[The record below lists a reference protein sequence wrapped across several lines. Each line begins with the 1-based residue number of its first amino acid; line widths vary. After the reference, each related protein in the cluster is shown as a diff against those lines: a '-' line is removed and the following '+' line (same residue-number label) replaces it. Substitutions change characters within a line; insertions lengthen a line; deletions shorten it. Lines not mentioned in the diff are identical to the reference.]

1 MAWGEKRKYVHRCP
15 KCLAFEIERSSRKGL
30 VERLLLLLAHQRPYR
45 CLKCEHRF
53 YDRRV

>member
-1 MAWGEKRKYVHRCP
+1 MSWEEKRKYVHRCP
-15 KCLAFEIERSSRKGL
+15 KCRAFEIERSSRKGL
-30 VERLLLLLAHQRPYR
+30 VERLLLLLARQRAYR

>member
-1 MAWGEKRKYVHRCP
+1 MSWGEKRKYVHRCP
-15 KCLAFEIERSSRKGL
+15 KCRAFEIERSSRKGL
-30 VERLLLLLAHQRPYR
+30 VERLLLLLARQRAYR

>member
-1 MAWGEKRKYVHRCP
+1 MAWGGKRQYVHRCP
-15 KCLAFEIERSSRKGL
+15 KCRGFEIERSSRKGL
-30 VERLLLLLAHQRPYR
+30 FERVLLLLAQQRPYR